1 MSEIIDS
8 PGKRG
13 AVAVVVRRGRLLL
26 IRRSR
31 FVVAPRTLCF
41 PGGAIEGDE
50 SEAQALVREIREE
63 LAVTI
68 SPERRVWRSVTPWHV
83 RLEWWL
89 GQLDPHAEIVP
100 NPAEVESVHW
110 YTTQEMAELPDLL
123 ESNRHFLAA
132 LASGEIE
139 LAI

>member
-1 MSEIIDS
+1 MSNIVE
-8 PGKRG
+8 PRGKRG
-13 AVAVVVRRGRLLL
+13 AVAVIIRNGRLLV

-31 FVVAPRTLCF
+31 RVVAPRTFCF
-41 PGGAIEGDE
+41 PGGAIEADE
-50 SEAQALVREIREE
+50 SEAEALEREIREE

-68 SPERRVWRSVTPWHV
+68 APERRIWRSVTPWGV
-83 RLEWWL
+83 NLAWWL
-89 GQLDPHAEIVP
+89 GRLEPDAAIAP

-110 YTTQEMAELPDLL
+110 FALQEMAELPDLL

-139 LAI
+139 LPI